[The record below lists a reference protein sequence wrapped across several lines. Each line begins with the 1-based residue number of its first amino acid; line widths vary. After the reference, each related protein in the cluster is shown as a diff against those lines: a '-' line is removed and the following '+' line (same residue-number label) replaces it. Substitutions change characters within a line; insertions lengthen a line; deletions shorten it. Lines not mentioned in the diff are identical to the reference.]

1 MAVTMSPVEPAS
13 GRSHC
18 DDGLYGLPACAS
30 DPRPAV
36 SGAIADSVPSWLGG
50 LPKDAPPRR
59 GTPECDAW
67 QKKRAVSQNRYFA
80 TAVGDRAVH
89 ATDDLKIGKLYRLG
103 FSGHRGPSDRSTDR
117 RGANQRILL
126 SRGKLGPEKPRVG
139 QQARGA
145 GQYLFAT
152 LDSSVQ

>member
-1 MAVTMSPVEPAS
+1 MVFMGCQRAHPIRDQRLA
-13 GRSHC
+13 GRSRT
-18 DDGLYGLPACAS
+18 ACRRG
-30 DPRPAV
+30 P
-36 SGAIADSVPSWLGG
+36 GG
-50 LPKDAPPRR
+50 LPKDTPPRR